1 MVSGSSNALQEFLQ
15 TGFQQ
20 LQQGRP
26 QEAWNAFHQALRL
39 DPGNAWAHHMV
50 GLIAMQAGQLEM
62 GIKSVQR
69 SIAIDPNDPAAHANL
84 ANGLRDL
91 GRLDEA
97 LAEYDRALAMAPN
110 FLDALNNRAV
120 LHGRAGRSKE
130 ALRDY
135 DRAIAIDPGVAFLHN
150 NRAAT
155 LVELGRHPEAVV
167 AYEACLKL
175 NPELAD
181 AGFNSGTAYLALGD
195 YARGWERYEWRF
207 AMRGPNRFVSD
218 RGFAQPYWRGETSIA
233 GKTLLLHSEQGLGDS
248 IQFCRYADLAKAAGA
263 RVILEVEKP
272 LTRLFASLKGADLVL
287 EKGSALPDFDLH
299 ASLMS
304 LPRAFRTTLATIPA
318 DIPYLHARPDEVRA
332 WAVKLDTQ
340 TPPPP
345 RGAAAS
351 ARGPRVVGRLPPRS
365 AQAVGHQRPPQHRA
379 ENARPLGR
387 GRGRLRQFAE
397 GGSGGE
403 GAQDAGGR
411 RLERPGRDRLRKRPA
426 RFRRHR
432 RPDRDPRPGCDGGHL
447 HRPLGRGA
455 RQAGLDSQPHRRL
468 LALAAGPDRQSLVSD
483 RAPVPAEELRRLGA
497 SDRGGGCG
505 VEGIPSLKTSRT

>member
-15 TGFQQ
+15 SGFQQ

-340 TPPPP
+340 TPPPQGERRRP
-345 RGAAAS
+345 RVGLVWSGGFRPDQPRLWDINGRRNIALRMLAPLAGAEVDYVSLQKGEAAERELKTLAAEGWNGPAVTDFASDLHDFADTAALIETLDLVVTVDTSTAHLAGALGKPVWIFSRIDGCWRWLRDRTDSPWYPTVRLFRQKSFGDWGPVIEEVAAALK
-351 ARGPRVVGRLPPRS
+351 AF
-365 AQAVGHQRPPQHRA
+365 RP
-379 ENARPLGR
+379 
-387 GRGRLRQFAE
+387 
-397 GGSGGE
+397 
-403 GAQDAGGR
+403 
-411 RLERPGRDRLRKRPA
+411 
-426 RFRRHR
+426 
-432 RPDRDPRPGCDGGHL
+432 
-447 HRPLGRGA
+447 
-455 RQAGLDSQPHRRL
+455 
-468 LALAAGPDRQSLVSD
+468 
-483 RAPVPAEELRRLGA
+483 
-497 SDRGGGCG
+497 
-505 VEGIPSLKTSRT
+505 